1 MSMPNDF
8 IKFMAYVYLRSF
20 HSAPFIPRFS
30 SCKLEYQWTCAF
42 LCVCN
47 SGAVVVAAINLQCA
61 ENIDSPL

>member
-1 MSMPNDF
+1 
-8 IKFMAYVYLRSF
+8 MAYVYLRSF

-30 SCKLEYQWTCAF
+30 SLSWNISGLVHF
-42 LCVCN
+42 SVFVH